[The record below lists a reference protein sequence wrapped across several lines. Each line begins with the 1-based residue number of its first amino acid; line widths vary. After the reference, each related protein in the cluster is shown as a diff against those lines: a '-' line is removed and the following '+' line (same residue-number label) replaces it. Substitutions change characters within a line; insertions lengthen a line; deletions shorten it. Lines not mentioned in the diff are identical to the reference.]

1 MGKDELSRGMQKFW
15 RMSLYLAY
23 SSLWAQVGCVSLN
36 EFYCLH
42 LQPMI
47 VWGDELFLLSRIH
60 CAACTIGTSVLLNKR
75 QEFAQWSLICATR
88 QDDDAACSRKI
99 EDRRCRALT
108 HIQRMHQYLTRDKAV
123 LTKSEFRCSYA
134 HKLQR
139 LRRDKQLQLHRRG
152 KDARVT
158 YTARTYAL
166 SRGTIQNEKN
176 RYAVAARPRR
186 DTRRQDRS
194 EDHTLPLVI
203 LFEAR
208 IS

>member
-1 MGKDELSRGMQKFW
+1 MSRGMQKFW

-47 VWGDELFLLSRIH
+47 VWGDALFLLSRIH

-75 QEFAQWSLICATR
+75 QELAQWSLICATR
-88 QDDDAACSRKI
+88 RDDDDAACSSKI
-99 EDRRCRALT
+99 EDRRCRAST
-108 HIQRMHQYLTRDKAV
+108 HIQRMHRYLTRDKTV
-123 LTKSEFRCSYA
+123 LAKSEFRCSYA

-139 LRRDKQLQLHRRG
+139 LRRDKQLSSFTAEGRTHVSHTQLVH
-152 KDARVT
+152 
-158 YTARTYAL
+158 
-166 SRGTIQNEKN
+166 
-176 RYAVAARPRR
+176 
-186 DTRRQDRS
+186 TRRQDRS